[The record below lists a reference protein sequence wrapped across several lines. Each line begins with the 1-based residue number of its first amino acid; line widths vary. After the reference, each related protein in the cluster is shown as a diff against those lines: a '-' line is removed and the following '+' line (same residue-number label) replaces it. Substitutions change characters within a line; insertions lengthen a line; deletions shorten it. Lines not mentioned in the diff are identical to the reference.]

1 MCVCAQVNNSTN
13 SNTEDAAD
21 TVAFPNDLYRQA
33 FNASVSHTA
42 HIETCGFHRIFNKRL
57 LLLQAEDKMAFTVQV
72 LNETAALFEED
83 YSAAS
88 WDENTVDN
96 FVNVITQQAD
106 SLRSCVSLTV
116 VSLHLIG

>member
-1 MCVCAQVNNSTN
+1 MV
-13 SNTEDAAD
+13 
-21 TVAFPNDLYRQA
+21 FPNDLYRQA

-42 HIETCGFHRIFNKRL
+42 HIESCGFHRMFNKCLLL

-88 WDENTVDN
+88 WDENTVEN
-96 FVNVITQQAD
+96 FVNVISQQAD

>member
-13 SNTEDAAD
+13 SNTTED

-33 FNASVSHTA
+33 LNASVSHTA

-106 SLRSCVSLTV
+106 SLRSCVSLAV